1 MKLKSIVFAL
11 FMALATFTT
20 QAQIGDYR
28 NDMCLGVSVGVSMNK
43 MGFDPII
50 TQKFH
55 TAPTVG
61 LTFRYTSEKF
71 LSAYCALQVELNYT
85 RLGWTEDVLDSNSN
99 PLPDT
104 FKSNLD
110 YLQLPF
116 LARLAWGKEDKGA
129 QFFFL
134 IGPQIGYCIAESKE
148 FSNQWTL
155 NASGNPDRPNNMYAQ
170 YDLPVKHK
178 FDYGITGGIG
188 VELNTKVGHF
198 LLEGRYYYGLS
209 DVFGNSKKDVFSRS
223 NHGAIIAKLS
233 YLIDIN

>member
-11 FMALATFTT
+11 FTAVATFTT
-20 QAQIGDYR
+20 QAQIGGYR
-28 NDMCLGVSVGVSMNK
+28 NDMCLGVSVGASMNK

-110 YLQLPF
+110 YLQSILKFQKLGYAGYVNTSMMF
-116 LARLAWGKEDKGA
+116 LRFG
-129 QFFFL
+129 
-134 IGPQIGYCIAESKE
+134 S
-148 FSNQWTL
+148 SST
-155 NASGNPDRPNNMYAQ
+155 PD
-170 YDLPVKHK
+170 
-178 FDYGITGGIG
+178 
-188 VELNTKVGHF
+188 
-198 LLEGRYYYGLS
+198 
-209 DVFGNSKKDVFSRS
+209 
-223 NHGAIIAKLS
+223 IIE
-233 YLIDIN
+233 

>member
-28 NDMCLGVSVGVSMNK
+28 NDMCLGVSVGASMNK

-116 LARLAWGKEDKGA
+116 LARLAWGKEDKGT

-134 IGPQIGYCIAESKE
+134 VGPQIGYCIADKYTVSPQATVQLDAHQHPK
-148 FSNQWTL
+148 L
-155 NASGNPDRPNNMYAQ
+155 DNP
-170 YDLPVKHK
+170 
-178 FDYGITGGIG
+178 FDWGAAAGLGCYYK
-188 VELNTKVGHF
+188 VNKVGIF
-198 LLEGRYYYGLS
+198 QIEARFNFSLGGVFDVGQLEYFKMANPMGLA
-209 DVFGNSKKDVFSRS
+209 VNLG
-223 NHGAIIAKLS
+223 
-233 YLIDIN
+233 YLWDFKVK